1 MSDAVRSAGL
11 TLPCRNRPGP
21 GPLLGPQNVGSGGGS
36 ETT

>member
-11 TLPCRNRPGP
+11 TLPFRNRTGP
-21 GPLLGPQNVGSGGGS
+21 GPLLGPQNVGSGRGS

>member
-11 TLPCRNRPGP
+11 TLPFRNRAGP